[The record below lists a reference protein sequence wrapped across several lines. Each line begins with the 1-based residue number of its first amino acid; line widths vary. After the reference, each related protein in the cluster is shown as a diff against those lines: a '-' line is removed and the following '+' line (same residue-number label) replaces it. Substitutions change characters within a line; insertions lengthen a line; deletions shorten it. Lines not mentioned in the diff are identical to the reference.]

1 MTRLGITVDYADDF
15 ARSATEV
22 TEFERAGID
31 VVAVAEAYSFDA
43 VSRLGY
49 LAAITERVTLMSAIL
64 PVYSRTPALIAM
76 TALAEQLGTT
86 EAYARR
92 AIGDA
97 LNFKLM
103 PEGLSASEA
112 GMRRV
117 FVTLQSAGLVPKD
130 AAFDMADLVDGSYL
144 AAAR

>member
-1 MTRLGITVDYADDF
+1 MLSDAWANAVIAAQSGIAW
-15 ARSATEV
+15 RSADENPFMT
-22 TEFERAGID
+22 T
-31 VVAVAEAYSFDA
+31 AE
-43 VSRLGY
+43 
-49 LAAITERVTLMSAIL
+49 
-64 PVYSRTPALIAM
+64 
-76 TALAEQLGTT
+76 
-86 EAYARR
+86 R

-130 AAFDMADLVDGSYL
+130 AAFDMADFVDGSYL